1 MLYSIV
7 PAFAK
12 SLNHSNRCCPEEKVS
27 VEVDLMFKSTDS
39 LSSTYRVQNLNKY
52 SIVVKER
59 YPKGK
64 LSKPFFEAPKAAK
77 LALLQPPL
85 LRALL
90 VAGAAPS
97 WDEGVSCFDQLV
109 WGTYRLLGGA
119 RPVTPPPTLCTITST
134 PLLDQ

>member
-1 MLYSIV
+1 MVYSVV
-7 PAFAK
+7 PAFKK

-59 YPKGK
+59 YSRESLP
-64 LSKPFFEAPKAAK
+64 SPFFQFSVLKCSEACVAATAVTPS
-77 LALLQPPL
+77 LA
-85 LRALL
+85 
-90 VAGAAPS
+90 GSGSS